1 MSYQLASGDM
11 QRGRKAFTD
20 GLAFAWMLAK
30 RDLKNRYASSYA
42 GAAWHVGVPLIYMSI
57 NVLVFSILMTGRMGE
72 RYGDIPFALF
82 YFVPF
87 SLWTVFAEVL
97 ARSTGILKEYGYL
110 INKIAFPFWV
120 LPLVTLS
127 SALLS
132 QFIVFVL
139 IIGLMLFKGIAPAG
153 TVWVFAVIWL
163 LSLLITIGMAYA
175 VSAVSVYV
183 PDMVQL
189 VPLCITILF
198 WLTPVLYPAAMVS
211 QHAAAWVR
219 NIIMDYNPFY
229 YLVESAR
236 LAVFGVTEFPWGYV
250 GIVGAVA
257 VLAMA
262 GGFFVFR
269 KLQPGFADVV

>member
-1 MSYQLASGDM
+1 VTGDIQL
-11 QRGRKAFTD
+11 RRKAITD

-42 GAAWHVGVPLIYMSI
+42 GVAWNVGVPLVYMSI
-57 NVLVFSILMTGRMGE
+57 NALVFSILMQGRMGE
-72 RYGDIPFALF
+72 RYGGIPFALF

-97 ARSTGILKEYGYL
+97 GRSTGILKEYSYL
-110 INKIAFPFWV
+110 INKIAFPSWV

-132 QFIVFVL
+132 QCIVFAL
-139 IIGLMLFKGIAPAG
+139 IIGLMLFKGIAAAG
-153 TVWVFAVIWL
+153 TVWVFALIWL

-183 PDMVQL
+183 PDMAQL
-189 VPLCITILF
+189 VPICVNILF
-198 WLTPVLYPAAMVS
+198 WLTPVLYPPAMVS
-211 QHAAAWVR
+211 AYGAAWIR
-219 NIIMDYNPFY
+219 SIIMDYNPFY
-229 YLVESAR
+229 YLVESSR
-236 LAVFGVTEFPWGYV
+236 LAVFGVAGFPWGYV
-250 GIVGAVA
+250 GIVGATA
-257 VLAMA
+257 VLSTA

-269 KLQPGFADVV
+269 KLQPGFADVI

>member
-1 MSYQLASGDM
+1 VSDDRQH
-11 QRGRKAFTD
+11 RRKAFTD

-42 GAAWHVGVPLIYMSI
+42 GVAWNVGVPLVYMSI
-57 NVLVFSILMTGRMGE
+57 NVLVFSILMTGRMGP

-97 ARSTGILKEYGYL
+97 GRSPGILKEYSYL
-110 INKIAFPFWV
+110 INKIAFPSWV
-120 LPLVTLS
+120 LPLVTLT
-127 SALLS
+127 SALLG

-139 IIGLMLFKGIAPAG
+139 IVGLMIFKGIAPAG

-163 LSLLITIGMAYA
+163 LSLLITIGAAYA

-183 PDMVQL
+183 PDMAQL
-189 VPLCITILF
+189 VPICVTILF
-198 WLTPVLYPAAMVS
+198 WLTPVLYPADMVTN
-211 QHAAAWVR
+211 HAAVWIR

-229 YLVESAR
+229 YLVESSR
-236 LAVFGVTEFPWGYV
+236 LAVFGVADFPWRYV

-257 VLAMA
+257 VSAMA

-269 KLQPGFADVV
+269 KLQPGFADVI